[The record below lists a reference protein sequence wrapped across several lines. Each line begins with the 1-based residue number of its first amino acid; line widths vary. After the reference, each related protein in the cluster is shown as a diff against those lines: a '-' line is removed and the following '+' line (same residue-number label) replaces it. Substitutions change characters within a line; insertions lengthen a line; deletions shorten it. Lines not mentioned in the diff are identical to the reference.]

1 MSSTVLY
8 RKWRP
13 QTLSEVVGQEHV
25 TRTLLNALATGRVSH
40 AYLFCG
46 PRGTGKTSTARILA
60 KALNCLT
67 NGKGEPCG
75 SCTMCRD
82 ITDGRA
88 LDLIEID
95 AASNR
100 GIDDIRELRDKISF
114 APNEARYKVYIVDEV
129 HMLTDFA
136 FNALLKTLEEPPPH
150 AIFVLATTE
159 VHQVPATIL
168 SRCQRFDFRRIPQQS
183 LVDHL
188 KHICDTEGIE
198 AETPA
203 LELLVRSAGG
213 SARDAV
219 NLLEQAEV
227 SHGGRVSLDNA
238 QQMLGITEDARA
250 MEILRA
256 IVQSDL
262 HQGMAAIQAVREDGV
277 GLPQFGKEVA
287 SLLRALL
294 LVKSGAAD
302 TVDVSAERMAEL
314 RNFAQ
319 TVNLSTVQKALL
331 AFSQA
336 DFRSDPGSSLPLE
349 LALVDTVLSAQTQ
362 SEERPPNQPIASAPR
377 ERTPASSAPP
387 REPAPA
393 YRPSRPAASLAAPA
407 TPAPM
412 PRIERPV
419 PSLAA
424 PAVAADTPSPTAAQ
438 KSIAADGSELEQ
450 IRQVIREVKVPQIK
464 FVESLLHSNGCQVE
478 NVDGVTII
486 LGFKPNLAIHK
497 DRVEKPENLRFVEQA
512 LKELTGKDYR
522 IRCVITNGERP
533 ASQQAEP
540 GHLVQAALNAGAR
553 RISHEPQEAQ

>member
-1 MSSTVLY
+1 MASTVLY

-60 KALNCLT
+60 KAVNCLT
-67 NGKGEPCG
+67 NGKGEPCS
-75 SCTMCRD
+75 SCTMCQD

-159 VHQVPATIL
+159 VHQVPTTIL

-203 LELLVRSAGG
+203 LELLVRSTGG

-227 SHGGRVSLDNA
+227 SHGGRVSLDDA
-238 QQMLGITEDARA
+238 QKMLGITEDARA
-250 MEILRA
+250 MEVLRA

-277 GLPQFGKEVA
+277 GLPQFGKEMA

-294 LVKSGAAD
+294 LVKVGAAD

-314 RNFAQ
+314 RNLAQ
-319 TVNLSTVQKALL
+319 TVNLGTVQKALI

-349 LALVDTVLSAQTQ
+349 LALVDTVLSGQMQ
-362 SEERPPNQPIASAPR
+362 SEARPPNQQAPAASR
-377 ERTPASSAPP
+377 ERTSASSLPS
-387 REPAPA
+387 REPAPS
-393 YRPSRPAASLAAPA
+393 YRPSRPPASASTPAPMPRLERPAASLAAPA
-407 TPAPM
+407 
-412 PRIERPV
+412 
-419 PSLAA
+419 AA
-424 PAVAADTPSPTAAQ
+424 AAAPSPTPAQ
-438 KSIAADGSELEQ
+438 KPISADGSELEQ
-450 IRQVIREVKVPQIK
+450 LRQAVREVKVPQIK

-478 NVDGVTII
+478 NVDGLTII

-512 LKELTGKDYR
+512 LKEMTGKDYR
-522 IRCVITNGERP
+522 IRCILLNGERP
-533 ASQQAEP
+533 SSQADSK

-553 RISHEPQEAQ
+553 RISHEP